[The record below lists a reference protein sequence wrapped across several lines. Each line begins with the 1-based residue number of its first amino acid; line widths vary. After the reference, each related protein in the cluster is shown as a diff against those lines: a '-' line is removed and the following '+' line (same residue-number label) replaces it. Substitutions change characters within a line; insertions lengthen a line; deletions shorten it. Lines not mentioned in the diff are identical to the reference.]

1 MHKDSYVRDPN
12 SEVHGQELHKLNLVV
27 LLNDGLDV
35 ENPEASTQTRG
46 GLRLYTK
53 GDSLDGVVDILPR
66 VGRAVL
72 FRSEELLHK
81 VNTIIGQD
89 DWLLTA
95 YFT

>member
-1 MHKDSYVRDPN
+1 MHKDSYVRNPN
-12 SEVHGQELHKLNLVV
+12 SEVHGQELRKLTLVV
-27 LLNDGLDV
+27 FLNDGLDV

>member
-12 SEVHGQELHKLNLVV
+12 SEVHGQELRKLTLVV
-27 LLNDGLDV
+27 FLNDGLDV

-72 FRSEELLHK
+72 FRSEDLLHK

>member
-12 SEVHGQELHKLNLVV
+12 SEVHGQELRKLTLVV
-27 LLNDGLDV
+27 FLNDGLDV